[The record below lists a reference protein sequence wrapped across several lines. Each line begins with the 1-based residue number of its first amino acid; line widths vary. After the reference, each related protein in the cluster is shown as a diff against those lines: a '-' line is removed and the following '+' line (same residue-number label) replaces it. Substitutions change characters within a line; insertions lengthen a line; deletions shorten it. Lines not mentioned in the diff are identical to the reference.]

1 MTDAEHLSQLEAEFP
16 NTPPAL
22 RRADLQE
29 INDLRHALG
38 MPMVSADHY
47 LTRSPAATKMVTKV
61 KKTRDHTRAR
71 VLYQRF
77 LDREAELAPHR
88 AYADRVARATGGPG
102 MTPVEPLATM
112 GCGGG
117 PLLCDVCDKPMI
129 LEGGIW
135 NKVYADAAWRRN
147 TDKQPGWKSW
157 ISGGMVVEIAVNGTL
172 RIYHGYPGRSP
183 DHCCNIAS
191 AELAAAEAKHGPGMP
206 SDVRTEL
213 WHFLAEELPG
223 KTDAERS
230 RLIGE
235 IGTTLFDY
243 DPGIGVNRPED
254 RSCQTPNEG

>member
-1 MTDAEHLSQLEAEFP
+1 MTNTDARNATEHLRILESDFP
-16 NTPPAL
+16 NQPPVA
-22 RRADLQE
+22 RRSDLEE
-29 INDLRHALG
+29 INRLRESLG
-38 MPMVSADHY
+38 MPLVTAED
-47 LTRSPAATKMVTKV
+47 LLPRPVVATKIAPV
-61 KKTRDHTRAR
+61 KKVRDHTRAR
-71 VLYQRF
+71 EVYRRF
-77 LDREAELAPHR
+77 LLREAELAPHR

-117 PLLCDVCDKPMI
+117 PLLCDECNKPMI
-129 LEGGIW
+129 LEGGVW

-172 RIYHGYPGRSP
+172 RVYHGYPGRSP
-183 DHCCNIAS
+183 DHCCNVAS
-191 AELAAAEAKHGPGMP
+191 ARLAAAEAAHGPGMP
-206 SDVRTEL
+206 ADVRTEL

-235 IGTTLFDY
+235 IGTTLYDH
-243 DPGIGVNRPED
+243 DPGIGVNRPGD
-254 RSCQTPNEG
+254 AK